1 MWHNLEPVEKLA
13 VSTLAAAVVGGAAW
27 LGYNSLKAD
36 TGPAYTFT
44 EEDAKAGRFPIH
56 VAGAVE
62 KPTVIT
68 ADERMIVLDAIKLAG
83 GATPDADLSLLNLA
97 APLVPNTQL
106 YVPMKGEAPPTGPY
120 ARDAV
125 TNAPTPGG
133 SMAYPTPNGGGLVNL
148 NTATQEELEA
158 LPGIGP
164 VTAQRIIEY
173 RNRVGTFRSVD
184 ELENVKGIGPKKL
197 EQLRPYVTVR

>member
-13 VSTLAAAVVGGAAW
+13 VSALAAMVVGGAAW
-27 LGYNSLKAD
+27 LGYSNLRANV
-36 TGPAYTFT
+36 GPSYTFS
-44 EEDAKAGRFPIH
+44 EEDARAGRFPVH
-56 VAGAVE
+56 VAGAVK

-83 GATPDADLSLLNLA
+83 GATPEADLSLLNLA

-106 YVPMKGEAPPTGPY
+106 YVPMQGESVPAGPY
-120 ARDAV
+120 GRDAM
-125 TNAPTPGG
+125 TSASTPGG
-133 SMAYPTPNGGGLVNL
+133 TLAYPTPKSSGLINI
-148 NTATQEELEA
+148 NTATQAELES

-173 RNRVGTFRSVD
+173 RNRVGTFKSVE
-184 ELENVKGIGPKKL
+184 ELQEVKGIGPKKL
-197 EQLRPYVTVR
+197 ERIRPYVTVR